1 MKLLH
6 ATLLA
11 TALSVIPVLA
21 QSQEHQHATPQRPS
35 SPTMMMSPGMMQGGM
50 MGPGAGSSGMAM
62 GSHQSRSGFGN
73 MPIDRIEGRLAFLK
87 TELRITDTQSP
98 AWNAFADA
106 VRSNATTMHAERRY
120 MSGRV
125 GADVSLPDR
134 LAAQANAFA
143 AHAEE
148 MAKLKDALDP
158 LYASLSPEQK
168 KTADEIVFSP
178 MGVPMGMM

>member
-1 MKLLH
+1 MNLFQATVL
-6 ATLLA
+6 ATLLSA
-11 TALSVIPVLA
+11 FPVLA
-21 QSQEHQHATPQRPS
+21 QSQDQRHATPQPQA
-35 SPTMMMSPGMMQGGM
+35 SPPGMMMNGMMQGGM
-50 MGPGAGSSGMAM
+50 TGQNRAMAGRPGTDGPLGLYE
-62 GSHQSRSGFGN
+62 
-73 MPIDRIEGRLAFLK
+73 IDRVEGRLAFIRAELK
-87 TELRITDTQSP
+87 ISDAQLP
-98 AWNAFADA
+98 AWTVFADA
-106 VRSNATTMHAERRY
+106 VRTNATTMHAERRY

-178 MGVPMGMM
+178 MGVPLGMM

>member
-1 MKLLH
+1 MNLFQ
-6 ATLLA
+6 ATVLA
-11 TALSVIPVLA
+11 TSLSAFPVLA
-21 QSQEHQHATPQRPS
+21 QSQDQRHATPQPQA
-35 SPTMMMSPGMMQGGM
+35 SPPGMMMMNGMMQGGM
-50 MGPGAGSSGMAM
+50 TGQNRAMAGRPGADGPLGL
-62 GSHQSRSGFGN
+62 HE
-73 MPIDRIEGRLAFLK
+73 IDRVEGRLAFIRAELK
-87 TELRITDTQSP
+87 ISDAQLP
-98 AWNAFADA
+98 AWTVFADA
-106 VRSNATTMHAERRY
+106 VRTNATTMHAERRY

-178 MGVPMGMM
+178 MGVPLGMM